1 MPAASRYPRSE
12 PAVPID
18 RLGEALAAAVRAN
31 GWTPPG
37 GEARLPLEPPREAA
51 HGDLS
56 SNVAMLLAKG
66 LGRPPREVA
75 QKILEALAAGP
86 DLVASAE
93 IAGPGFLNFRLAPAA
108 LHAVLLGVLERG
120 SAYGESAGGDG
131 LKVQVEYVSANP
143 TGPMNVVS
151 ARAAAVGSA
160 LVRLLRATGHE
171 VLSEF
176 FVNDAGSQVDKLGL
190 SFRAR
195 YREALGLPAEMPE
208 DGYLGAYVGELAAE
222 FPGAEAAAAVADPT
236 AARFRE
242 WALERMVRW
251 QREDLE
257 HYGIRFD
264 RWFREVSLHREAKL
278 ERALADLRAAGH
290 VYEQDGAVWFRSTA
304 FGDEKDRVLVR
315 ASGEPTY
322 FLADVAYH
330 RDKHERGFRKV
341 IDLWGPDHISH
352 VSRMQGAMQ
361 ALGLLPDFL
370 EVLIVQQ
377 VRLLSGGQP
386 VKMSKRA
393 GEFVTLRELVDEVG
407 ADVAKYFFLIRSTDA
422 HLDFD
427 LDLAKAQ
434 SDENPAYYVQYAHAR
449 ISSLV
454 RYAEQ
459 NGVAPPT
466 DRAAAAGRLTAPEEL
481 ALLKELMLFPEVI
494 RGAARAREPHR
505 LPAYLARVAEGFHR
519 FYHVHRVVT
528 ADRELSQARLLLCLG
543 VRQVVRNGLGLLG
556 VSAPERM

>member
-1 MPAASRYPRSE
+1 
-12 PAVPID
+12 VPID
-18 RLGEALAAAVRAN
+18 RLSEALAEALRAN
-31 GWTPPG
+31 GWSPPG
-37 GEARLPLEPPREAA
+37 DGERLPLEAPRDPA
-51 HGDLS
+51 HGDLA
-56 SNVAMLLAKG
+56 SNVAMGLAKR

-75 QKILEALAAGP
+75 ERILASLRAAP
-86 DLVASAE
+86 DLLAGAE

-108 LHAVLLGVLERG
+108 LQGVLRRVLERG
-120 SAYGESAGGDG
+120 DAYGESAGGGG
-131 LKVQVEYVSANP
+131 LRVQVEFVSANP

-160 LVRLLRATGHE
+160 LVRLLRATGHDAA
-171 VLSEF
+171 SEF

-190 SFRAR
+190 SFQAR
-195 YREALGLPAEMPE
+195 YREAQGLPAAMPE
-208 DGYLGAYVGELAAE
+208 DGYLGAYVAELAAE
-222 FPGAEAAAAVADPT
+222 FPAAEAAAATADPS

-264 RWFREVSLHREAKL
+264 HWFREADLHRQGKVAE
-278 ERALADLRAAGH
+278 ALADLAAAGH
-290 VYEQDGAVWFRSTA
+290 VYDRDGARWFRSTA
-304 FGDEKDRVLVR
+304 FGDDEDRVLVR

-322 FLADVAYH
+322 FLADIAYH
-330 RDKHERGFRKV
+330 RDKHARGFAQV
-341 IDLWGPDHISH
+341 IDLWGPDHHSH
-352 VSRMQGAMQ
+352 VARMQGAMR
-361 ALGLLPDFL
+361 ALGLPEGFL
-370 EVLIVQQ
+370 EVQIVQQ

-393 GEFVTLRELVDEVG
+393 GEFITLRELVDEVG
-407 ADVAKYFFLIRSTDA
+407 ADVAKYFFLMRSTSA

-449 ISSLV
+449 IASLV
-454 RYAEQ
+454 RYAGEH
-459 NGVAPPT
+459 GIAAPADP
-466 DRAAAAGRLTAPEEL
+466 AAAIARLTAPEEL
-481 ALLKELMLFPEVI
+481 ALLKELLLFPELV

-505 LPAYLARVAEGFHR
+505 LPTYLARLAETFHR

-556 VSAPERM
+556 VAAPERM